1 MTCVIPFSRMIR
13 AMLSL
18 SWTSQYTK
26 LPLTTS
32 SLFSFTSEATTE
44 PGCLYDSPSPDVS
57 MRDVLQMMLNKTVTC
72 ASEPSTYLS
81 LSRGI
86 SSAPICPEAPVT
98 RKRGSSS

>member
-44 PGCLYDSPSPDVS
+44 PGCLSDHPDTRCEQGCTAKDAEQDCDVRFRAADLPFSQQGNQLSPD
-57 MRDVLQMMLNKTVTC
+57 L
-72 ASEPSTYLS
+72 P
-81 LSRGI
+81 RGT
-86 SSAPICPEAPVT
+86 SH
-98 RKRGSSS
+98 